1 MENTYALDNQCKEMK
16 NVSSS
21 EDLKLLT
28 SLNGQ
33 YGLFRLFQ
41 DFLYIDV
48 LAAIFVEL
56 IIHNSE

>member
-1 MENTYALDNQCKEMK
+1 MVTNIIIDMENTYALDNQCKEMK

-28 SLNGQ
+28 TLNGQ

-41 DFLYIDV
+41 DFLYIYFSQN
-48 LAAIFVEL
+48 I
-56 IIHNSE
+56 